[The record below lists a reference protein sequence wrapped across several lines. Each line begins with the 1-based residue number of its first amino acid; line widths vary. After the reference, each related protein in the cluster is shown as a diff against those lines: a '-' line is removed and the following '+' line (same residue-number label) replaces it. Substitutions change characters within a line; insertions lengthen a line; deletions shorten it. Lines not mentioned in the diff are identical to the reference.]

1 MLSWAI
7 VWDVF
12 KFAIFPVVA
21 IIWQVFKYKVIKLE
35 EDIDDLKKL
44 SNDFDRKMIKLESSM
59 VTQEQL
65 REFLESIQKSV
76 EKGNEGLEKRL
87 EKTIDLTMTPIKE
100 SLAQLATKK

>member
-12 KFAIFPVVA
+12 KFAIFPVVG
-21 IIWQVFKYKVIKLE
+21 IIWSVFKYKVMKLE
-35 EDIDDLKKL
+35 KDIDELKKV
-44 SNDFDRKMIKLESSM
+44 STDFDRKMIKLESSM

-65 REFLESIQKSV
+65 REFLESIQRSM
-76 EKGNEGLEKRL
+76 EKGNDGLEKRL

-100 SLAQLATKK
+100 SLAQLASKK